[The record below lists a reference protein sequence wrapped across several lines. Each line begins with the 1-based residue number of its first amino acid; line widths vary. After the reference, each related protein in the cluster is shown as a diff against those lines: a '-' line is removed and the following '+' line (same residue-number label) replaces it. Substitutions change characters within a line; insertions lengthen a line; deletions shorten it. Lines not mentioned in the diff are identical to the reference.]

1 MKKSVEVENNASFED
16 AVKKIEDIIKEMEN
30 GRLPLEQ
37 SFQRFEEGIK
47 LVKLCNTK
55 LDNYEKKITLVIE
68 GKDGKLI
75 EKDVEFND

>member
-1 MKKSVEVENNASFED
+1 MKKSIEVENNMTFED

-37 SFQRFEEGIK
+37 SLERFEDGIK

-75 EKDVEFND
+75 EKEVEFND

>member
-1 MKKSVEVENNASFED
+1 MKKSIEVENNMSFED

-37 SFQRFEEGIK
+37 SLERFEDGIK

-75 EKDVEFND
+75 EKEVEFND